1 MTRTISSV
9 HAWLFAASLLA
20 AAPAQGP
27 NVRYEFLRRLSELE
41 REWQAPVDA
50 EVRAKAFR
58 KAKSEWNKWGR
69 ILALAADLAQAP
81 GEEGRNG

>member
-1 MTRTISSV
+1 MTNQE
-9 HAWLFAASLLA
+9 AAKDLA
-20 AAPAQGP
+20 EKLHYPEVGMHEKQSIIIA
-27 NVRYEFLRRLSELE
+27 FLDKH
-41 REWQAPVDA
+41 DA

-69 ILALAADLAQAP
+69 SKSDDFGDHLLALAADLAQAP